1 MQGKILA
8 DGLISG
14 NDGKRYT
21 YSAGDLKN
29 AQGKS
34 LNAIIGSEVDFEVA
48 QSDSDKANADSGAN
62 GTANAN
68 GASGKARDIYI
79 TKQAFD
85 IQHKLFDGDLQSVK
99 FKVYA
104 AAGLCV
110 LGLIP
115 IVGWFFLL
123 LAVILLVLVVIS
135 VNKGSQSTTLL
146 KNFIMSLIIPFVGG
160 IIIAVVGSISLFG
173 NVFSTA
179 SSGSIGVANLIFGGI
194 GILGVI
200 VGVIV
205 ALICWVFM
213 YRYYKELSYI
223 TNDKLFFYAF
233 VCRFIGCF
241 LSFIPLIGV
250 VGKLFFLADLIL
262 EAIAWFR
269 VKEIRKSYSARDGA
283 IAA

>member
-48 QSDSDKANADSGAN
+48 QSADAQGGGANADSGAS
-62 GTANAN
+62 GADGAN
-68 GASGKARDIYI
+68 GKARDIYI

-146 KNFIMSLIIPFVGG
+146 KNFILSLIIPFVGG

-200 VGVIV
+200 VGVVV
-205 ALICWVFM
+205 ALSCWVFM